1 MIIYKTLERGNTMDC
16 TFKKWGYGH
25 HSGPPY
31 CEKKGK
37 RVSEKC
43 YKNYCSNSCYCECP
57 IYINDLEKKCFFTVI
72 LCPEIKTSSFNVEL
86 LMNLKRFRKNVLE
99 KNYKYRDLLVYHDRI
114 SPLIADAIR
123 NTNINGIDE
132 FLKVIY
138 ENYIII
144 ISNYINS
151 NEVEKAVTRYQKML
165 ELLIVNFSLNKEYA
179 NMQYRYKHPE
189 LYKPK
194 SLFRHIKGGK

>member
-1 MIIYKTLERGNTMDC
+1 MDC

-25 HSGPPY
+25 YRGPAY
-31 CEKKGK
+31 CEKKGE
-37 RVSEKC
+37 RVTQYRYNQYCQGPC
-43 YKNYCSNSCYCECP
+43 YHECP
-57 IYINDLEKKCFFTVI
+57 IYKYNLEKTCFLRALFDKLNDNTIDSKEI
-72 LCPEIKTSSFNVEL
+72 LNTW
-86 LMNLKRFRKNVLE
+86 NLFRKNILE

-114 SPLIADAIR
+114 SSLIADAIR
-123 NTNINGIDE
+123 STKIESIDE

-144 ISNYINS
+144 INNYIKT
-151 NEVEKAVTRYQKML
+151 NEVEQAVIRYQKML

-179 NMQYRYKHPE
+179 SMQCHYKHPE

-194 SLFRHIKGGK
+194 SLFRHIKRGK